1 MTTRLPS
8 ITDPPDSLFTW
19 VFHAEGGDSWGG
31 WLVDNTGRYAVGA
44 SLAAARG
51 TYVIVA
57 AEDQAQD
64 LSLHGLEEGQVFVA
78 WYRDA
83 GLGQFLPTRNGGAT
97 PSGTGGLGTEQDA
110 AWNGEGWDAF
120 GLGGA
125 DLADAV
131 ERPDSL
137 FAWVFASDAGDTLWG
152 TLHADSAD
160 HAPGDTV
167 RGAAGTYRI
176 LEETPYGRDTGLAE
190 GTVTTTRYLD
200 GASRLHLAL
209 ESAGLVATGLAGL
222 GSEFDRAAG
231 AVQAGTAGGGPAAAQ
246 VGLAGL
252 RQADRQP
259 DVRFTYRFQA
269 DEGGDSWTGWLIGH
283 APALQPGAVI
293 VTAHGPLHHHRR
305 GSLVRA
311 GHARRLGL
319 DHILPRRADGPRAR
333 DTGLGRAGGARRHP
347 RPRLG
352 AGPGLGWRWLGS
364 RGARRPSAG
373 AGRAGNGLRARAG
386 HRSPRRVG
394 PPPRHGGTLAG
405 C

>member
-293 VTAHGPLHHHRR
+293 VTAHGRYTITAADPWSGPATLD
-305 GSLVRA
+305 GSVWITSYLDAQTGRVLATQAWDGREERTGTLGLGSERDLVWDGDGWDPVGLGGLLQAQVEPGTAFVRA
-311 GHARRLGL
+311 PATDL
-319 DHILPRRADGPRAR
+319 
-333 DTGLGRAGGARRHP
+333 
-347 RPRLG
+347 LG
-352 AGPGLGWRWLGS
+352 A
-364 RGARRPSAG
+364 
-373 AGRAGNGLRARAG
+373 
-386 HRSPRRVG
+386 
-394 PPPRHGGTLAG
+394 
-405 C
+405 

>member
-8 ITDPPDSLFTW
+8 PTDPPDSLFTW
-19 VFHAEGGDSWGG
+19 VFHTEGGDSWGG
-31 WLVDNTGRYAVGA
+31 WLVDNTGRLAVGA
-44 SLAAARG
+44 SLPATRG
-51 TYVIVA
+51 IYVIVA
-57 AEDQAQD
+57 AEDQGQD
-64 LSLHGLEEGQVFVA
+64 LSLYGLEEGQVFVA
-78 WYRDA
+78 WYRDS

-97 PSGTGGLGTEQDA
+97 RSGTGGLGTEQDA

-125 DLADAV
+125 DQADAL

-137 FAWVFASDAGDTLWG
+137 FTWVFASDAGDSLWG

-176 LEETPYGRDTGLAE
+176 LEETEYGRDTGLAE

-209 ESAGLVATGLAGL
+209 ESAGLAATGLAGL

-231 AVQAGTAGGGPAAAQ
+231 AVQAGAMGGGPAAQ

-259 DVRFTYRFQA
+259 DTRFTYRFQA

-283 APALQPGAVI
+283 APAMQPGAV
-293 VTAHGPLHHHRR
+293 VATAHGRYTITGADPWSGPATLDGSVWITSYRDAQTGR
-305 GSLVRA
+305 LLPTQAWEGREERAGSLGLGSERDLVWDGDGWDSVGLGGLLQAQVEPGSSFVRA
-311 GHARRLGL
+311 PAP
-319 DHILPRRADGPRAR
+319 DVF
-333 DTGLGRAGGARRHP
+333 GA
-347 RPRLG
+347 
-352 AGPGLGWRWLGS
+352 
-364 RGARRPSAG
+364 
-373 AGRAGNGLRARAG
+373 
-386 HRSPRRVG
+386 
-394 PPPRHGGTLAG
+394 
-405 C
+405 